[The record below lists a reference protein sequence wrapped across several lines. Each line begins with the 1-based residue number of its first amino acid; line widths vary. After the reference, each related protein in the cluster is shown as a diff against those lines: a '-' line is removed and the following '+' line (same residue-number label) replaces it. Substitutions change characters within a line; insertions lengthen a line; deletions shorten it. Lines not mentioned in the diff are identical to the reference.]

1 MQTKQL
7 RGADKSNLEI
17 ATPVYKLL
25 KTVTPEIQDQMKEEQ
40 TSEAD
45 LILARKI
52 QSAMIPQVLPAADG
66 MSTSSMYLPCVEISG
81 DQFDVAKLSEKLF
94 AFLIFDVSGHG
105 VSSALLSSLARV
117 LFTNQLR
124 QQKGPRAVIERVN
137 HELINTIKAD
147 FFLTAFVGFLDLHDN
162 RLTYS
167 NAGHT
172 YPLIYRKK
180 THELVSL
187 ETQGTCIG
195 LFENGFYEEQSL
207 ILNPED
213 WLVMVTDGIYDAFC
227 KEDSRT
233 GRKLFEEEVLNSIT
247 ETSPEDFLTGIRKKC
262 IKAQSEQSIEDDI
275 TALAVKLEPDST
287 REAIKKRLNFAS
299 RDSVY
304 IQFVRYYE
312 EIDNAVSAVL
322 GAMDKAGYGDDC
334 IRAMKISLPELM
346 INAINHGNKK
356 DYFKKVIVGH
366 IISPREVVVSVL
378 DEGEGFDPGA
388 VPDPTLEE
396 NIMKDSGRGLFIARN
411 YCDKIEW
418 NEKGNRVTITIKH
431 EKHKGE

>member
-1 MQTKQL
+1 MQTDQL
-7 RGADKSNLEI
+7 RGADRSNLEV
-17 ATPVYKLL
+17 AAPAYKLL
-25 KTVTPEIQDQMKEEQ
+25 KTVTPEIQNQMKEGQ

-66 MSTSSMYLPCVEISG
+66 MSMASLYLPCSRIKG
-81 DQFDVAKLSEKLF
+81 DQFDVAKLSDKLF
-94 AFLIFDVSGHG
+94 AFLIFDVTGHG

-124 QQKGPRAVIERVN
+124 LQNSPRAVIERVN

-147 FFLTAFVGFLDLHDN
+147 FFLTAFVGFMDLHDN

-172 YPLIYRKK
+172 YPLVYRKK

-213 WLVMVTDGIYDAFC
+213 WLVMITDGIYNAFC

-233 GRKLFEEEVLNSIT
+233 GRKHLKEEVLSSIADC
-247 ETSPEDFLTGIRKKC
+247 SPEEFIAGIRRKC
-262 IKAQSEQSIEDDI
+262 IDALGGLNADDDI
-275 TALAVKLEPDST
+275 TALAVKLEPDSS
-287 REAIKKRLNFAS
+287 RETVKSNLNFTS

-334 IRAMKISLPELM
+334 IRAMKISLPELI

-356 DYFKKVIVGH
+356 DYFKKVIIGH

-388 VPDPTLEE
+388 VPDPTLGE
-396 NIMKDSGRGLFIARN
+396 NIMKDSGRGIFIARN
-411 YCDKIEW
+411 YCDRIEW